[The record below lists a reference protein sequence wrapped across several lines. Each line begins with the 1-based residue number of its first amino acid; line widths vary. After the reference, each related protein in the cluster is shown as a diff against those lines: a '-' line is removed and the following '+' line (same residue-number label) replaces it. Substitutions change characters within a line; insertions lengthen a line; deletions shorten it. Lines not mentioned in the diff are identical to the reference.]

1 MSVSGHLEENGRHV
15 TCDKMST
22 SNQGWT
28 KNTWTD
34 RIGVRMSYGCIVT
47 AEVSLGG
54 LIASVEMLRGWSVG
68 GQIVTAPQC

>member
-1 MSVSGHLEENGRHV
+1 MSVSGHLEKNQPHI

-28 KNTWTD
+28 KNSWTD
-34 RIGVRMSYGCIVT
+34 RIGVRMSHGCIVT

-54 LIASVEMLRGWSVG
+54 LIAWVEMLRGWSVG
-68 GQIVTAPQC
+68 EQIVTVPHF